1 MLFRCLLCTLVS
13 SGFQFVRN
21 LSLECLSGNVEIE
34 LIESLCSSG
43 CARQVLVPAVAVM
56 KPVLVKLQTESGPYS
71 VWVLLGRWLLGVVVG
86 TCLIAGTSPFFLRSY
101 LPLNADPVRGVWTL
115 TPDSE
120 YRWRSEGYANTSI
133 GPLGMPGKTT
143 GFVSGLNLPREQSE
157 QVQQSQGSP
166 LHIALWGDSQ
176 AEGVSVDDADKLFA
190 EIEHASRGELN
201 VFPLARSGE
210 DAADWVTQMPR
221 VEEQLGIDQHV
232 ILVVEPED
240 VLAAVEAP
248 VASPSA
254 GDATAA
260 NAALAAKLPAF
271 VIQAARNVL
280 REPDGATPRRLRFAV
295 GPVNAVHS
303 QSVHNSPSEGLGQ
316 TGNNKLPGDMLRHDD
331 GVLWLN
337 ALTAIRNATELPVV
351 LLYAPLAP
359 QIVDGK
365 VHWQDP
371 TADQFLLLQ
380 QAAKKLGMSVVDARD
395 ELRDTVSSDGRWP
408 HGFHNGRIGSGHLNQ
423 VGNQVLAATLV
434 EALSD
439 LRRGSN
445 LPSQE
450 SRN

>member
-1 MLFRCLLCTLVS
+1 
-13 SGFQFVRN
+13 
-21 LSLECLSGNVEIE
+21 
-34 LIESLCSSG
+34 
-43 CARQVLVPAVAVM
+43 M

-71 VWVLLGRWLLGVVVG
+71 VWVLLGRWLLGGVVG
-86 TCLIAGTSPFFLRSY
+86 TCLIAGTSPLFLRSY

-115 TPDSE
+115 PPDSE

-143 GFVSGLNLPREQSE
+143 GFVSGLNLPRQQSE
-157 QVQQSQGSP
+157 QLQQSQRSP
-166 LHIALWGDSQ
+166 SHLALWGDSQ

-190 EIEHASRGELN
+190 KIEHASRGELN

-240 VLAAVEAP
+240 ILAAVEAP
-248 VASPSA
+248 VVSPSA

-450 SRN
+450 SRD